1 MRDYLEIIKRNVLSP
16 VVLAVFV
23 LAGALLYVREYR
35 DAWFMSVVIS
45 INTVIGVVQE
55 IRAKRVLKKLEL
67 MNAPI
72 ARVERKGKIVEISY
86 DKLRLGDML
95 HIRAGDELPADGD
108 VVRSH
113 GLELDESMLTGES
126 AAVEKSAHDRVY
138 AATVV
143 TAGDG
148 VVTVRALG
156 ADTRAGAIS
165 AVLKRYTPALT
176 PLQRA
181 IQTAITFL
189 TYGAIVLSLLIFVSY
204 YFSGFD
210 SIQILKTITVAS
222 VTVIPEGLLLASSL
236 LLAFGSLHLAQ
247 AKVLP
252 QKLSAIEAMALLGV
266 LCVDKT
272 GTLTSDEVTLESC
285 ESFDAHTDVA
295 RLAALVA
302 RETGG
307 GNITAAAILAA
318 ANPPLDANITGV
330 LAFSSAR
337 KLAGVR
343 AVMSGKTRTLV
354 MGAPEF
360 VAKLAPLNETQSKQ
374 IDSWVS
380 RGMRVLLL
388 AGFSDAKTP
397 LKNLARGSGK
407 PLGIVILR
415 NSLRDGVQDTVRFL
429 QGHGVSIRVISG
441 DNPRTVQ
448 YIARAAGIHNP
459 EKSITGAELA
469 KLSDEAF
476 MRAADEHTIFARV
489 LPEQK
494 ERLIAHFRN
503 QGKFTG
509 MVGDGVN
516 DALALKQADLGV
528 AMRAGAPASRRV
540 ADLILLNN
548 SFTSLPAGM
557 QLGNRIIQA
566 IEIIAILFFHKII
579 YGVVLLFSTIVL
591 GVVYPYAPRHVT
603 FLNIFLVTMPTI
615 MWTLFPPSPAHRVD
629 PRGFW
634 RDTLRAVAPIAIL
647 TGLTIAAVYWIML
660 KTPGVQ
666 PPQAATMTVLIA
678 TFFGVYL
685 VFLAGI
691 MLGVTLDN
699 RAKLARALYLAAVA
713 VVAIAGFAIIPLRHF
728 FDFTAPNAALL
739 WPGVAIV
746 AAVAVVQY
754 IIAGRAGLKIERGMG
769 EVSRMSDVT
778 SNPDAKKK

>member
-1 MRDYLEIIKRNVLSP
+1 
-16 VVLAVFV
+16 
-23 LAGALLYVREYR
+23 
-35 DAWFMSVVIS
+35 
-45 INTVIGVVQE
+45 
-55 IRAKRVLKKLEL
+55 
-67 MNAPI
+67 
-72 ARVERKGKIVEISY
+72 
-86 DKLRLGDML
+86 
-95 HIRAGDELPADGD
+95 
-108 VVRSH
+108 
-113 GLELDESMLTGES
+113 
-126 AAVEKSAHDRVY
+126 
-138 AATVV
+138 
-143 TAGDG
+143 
-148 VVTVRALG
+148 
-156 ADTRAGAIS
+156 
-165 AVLKRYTPALT
+165 
-176 PLQRA
+176 
-181 IQTAITFL
+181 
-189 TYGAIVLSLLIFVSY
+189 
-204 YFSGFD
+204 
-210 SIQILKTITVAS
+210 
-222 VTVIPEGLLLASSL
+222 
-236 LLAFGSLHLAQ
+236 
-247 AKVLP
+247 
-252 QKLSAIEAMALLGV
+252 MALLGV

-285 ESFDAHTDVA
+285 ESFDARTDVA

-476 MRAADEHTIFARV
+476 MRAADEHTI
-489 LPEQK
+489 
-494 ERLIAHFRN
+494 
-503 QGKFTG
+503 
-509 MVGDGVN
+509 
-516 DALALKQADLGV
+516 
-528 AMRAGAPASRRV
+528 
-540 ADLILLNN
+540 LLNN

-647 TGLTIAAVYWIML
+647 TGLTIATVYWIML

-699 RAKLARALYLAAVA
+699 RAKLARAL
-713 VVAIAGFAIIPLRHF
+713 RHF
-728 FDFTAPNAALL
+728 FDFTAPNAVLL

-746 AAVAVVQY
+746 AAAAVVQY
-754 IIAGRAGLKIERGMG
+754 IIAGRAGLKIERGMDD
-769 EVSRMSDVT
+769 VSCTSDAT
-778 SNPDAKKK
+778 SNPDSKKK